1 MNRPLTSAAVLTVAI
16 GLAHSLLGERYIIRR
31 VLRREDLP
39 KLFGDDSF
47 TRQTLRF
54 GWHMATVAWFGLAA
68 ILVVLSGVVTGVRVS
83 DGVVFAIALT
93 FLVNAIVALV
103 FTRGRHLSWIV
114 FAAITA
120 LCLLAIA

>member
-1 MNRPLTSAAVLTVAI
+1 MNIALVSAATLAI
-16 GLAHSLLGERYIIRR
+16 SIGVVHSALGERYIIGRL
-31 VLRREDLP
+31 LRREDLP

-54 GWHMATVAWFGLAA
+54 GWHLVTIAWFGLAA
-68 ILVVLSGVVTGVRVS
+68 VLLVLSGAFPTLRVS

-93 FLVNAIVALV
+93 FLANAILALI

-114 FAAITA
+114 FAAISA
-120 LCLLAIA
+120 LCLLALR